1 MGYLFSSHSSVGFY
15 RAPLQTLDP
24 IAIALGYMAKTY
36 GKTLLLKTPHTRVIG
51 LGENKLVLIL
61 KLFSTG

>member
-15 RAPLQTLDP
+15 RVLLQTLDP
-24 IAIALGYMAKTY
+24 IAIALGYMEETY
-36 GKTLLLKTPHTRVIG
+36 EKTLLLKTPHTKVIG
-51 LGENKLVLIL
+51 LKENKLELIL